1 MLAALTG
8 MGLSAAAGLNAY
20 IPFLVVALIARFTDY
35 ITLPVGYEW
44 IESTWAI
51 GIGAALLLAEVILDK
66 IPAVDTINDTI
77 QTFIRP
83 SMGGLIFAATTAAA
97 QLDNSTWMKENP
109 WVSVVL
115 GVLISGLVHTGK
127 MAARPGH
134 QRGHGGHRG
143 PGGLDG
149 RGHLVA
155 RPVPHRA
162 HRAAARHPRPG
173 AARLAADLDVAAG
186 APMAAHPTRPRLHLD
201 LTPVSSRRPRS
212 GGGSVNVVARPQS
225 VKVRSEGVALRPDE
239 AQQGAAAVGGHP
251 QPRAALPGRAGR
263 PAGRRP
269 RSRWPRPVSDSSTA
283 RSGWAKASVRI
294 VRSVNDPSSVASDS
308 VTAAYLPTSALAAFG
323 SPVISAQCASSPPTQ

>member
-44 IESTWAI
+44 IESNWAI

-97 QLDNSTWMKENP
+97 ELDNSTWMQENP

-127 MAARPGH
+127 MAARPVINMGTV
-134 QRGHGGHRG
+134 GTGA
-143 PGGLDG
+143 PVVSTVEDISSLGLS
-149 RGHLVA
+149 LVA
-155 RPVPHRA
+155 LIAPVLVILC
-162 HRAAARHPRPG
+162 
-173 AARLAADLDVAAG
+173 LALLAWLLIW
-186 APMAAHPTRPRLHLD
+186 MWL
-201 LTPVSSRRPRS
+201 
-212 GGGSVNVVARPQS
+212 
-225 VKVRSEGVALRPDE
+225 KVRRWRRTRRD
-239 AQQGAAAVGGHP
+239 
-251 QPRAALPGRAGR
+251 
-263 PAGRRP
+263 PAYT
-269 RSRWPRPVSDSSTA
+269 ST
-283 RSGWAKASVRI
+283 
-294 VRSVNDPSSVASDS
+294 
-308 VTAAYLPTSALAAFG
+308 
-323 SPVISAQCASSPPTQ
+323 

>member
-44 IESTWAI
+44 IESNWAI
-51 GIGAALLLAEVILDK
+51 GIGAALLLAEIILDK

-127 MAARPGH
+127 MAARPVINVGTV
-134 QRGHGGHRG
+134 GT
-143 PGGLDG
+143 
-149 RGHLVA
+149 
-155 RPVPHRA
+155 
-162 HRAAARHPRPG
+162 
-173 AARLAADLDVAAG
+173 G
-186 APMAAHPTRPRLHLD
+186 APV
-201 LTPVSSRRPRS
+201 VSTVEDISSLGLSLIALIAPLL
-212 GGGSVNVVARPQS
+212 VI
-225 VKVRSEGVALRPDE
+225 VAL
-239 AQQGAAAVGGHP
+239 
-251 QPRAALPGRAGR
+251 ALLAWLLIWMWLRVR
-263 PAGRRP
+263 RWRKTRRDPA
-269 RSRWPRPVSDSSTA
+269 
-283 RSGWAKASVRI
+283 
-294 VRSVNDPSSVASDS
+294 
-308 VTAAYLPTSALAAFG
+308 YTS
-323 SPVISAQCASSPPTQ
+323 P

>member
-44 IESTWAI
+44 IESNWAI

-127 MAARPGH
+127 MAARPVVNVGTV
-134 QRGHGGHRG
+134 GT
-143 PGGLDG
+143 
-149 RGHLVA
+149 
-155 RPVPHRA
+155 
-162 HRAAARHPRPG
+162 
-173 AARLAADLDVAAG
+173 G
-186 APMAAHPTRPRLHLD
+186 APV
-201 LTPVSSRRPRS
+201 VSTLEDISSLGLSLIALIAPLL
-212 GGGSVNVVARPQS
+212 VI
-225 VKVRSEGVALRPDE
+225 VAL
-239 AQQGAAAVGGHP
+239 
-251 QPRAALPGRAGR
+251 ALLAWLLIWMWLRVR
-263 PAGRRP
+263 RWRRTRRDPA
-269 RSRWPRPVSDSSTA
+269 
-283 RSGWAKASVRI
+283 
-294 VRSVNDPSSVASDS
+294 
-308 VTAAYLPTSALAAFG
+308 YTS
-323 SPVISAQCASSPPTQ
+323 P